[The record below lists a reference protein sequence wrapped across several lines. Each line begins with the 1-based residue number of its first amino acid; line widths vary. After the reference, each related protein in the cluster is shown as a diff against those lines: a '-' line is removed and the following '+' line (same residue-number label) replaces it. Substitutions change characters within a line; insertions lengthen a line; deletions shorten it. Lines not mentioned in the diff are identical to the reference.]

1 MGEQRQEVDQMQSIQ
16 EQLMQEIN
24 RTPEKL
30 LQQVL
35 VFLQFLN
42 QTYTQ
47 KLSDSEDEWPP
58 GFFEEVIGSWEGEKL
73 VRAPQPEYPN
83 REELR

>member
-1 MGEQRQEVDQMQSIQ
+1 MPSIQ
-16 EQLMQEIN
+16 EQLMQEIS
-24 RTPEKL
+24 RTPDRL

-35 VFLQFLN
+35 VFLRFLN

-47 KLSDSEDEWPP
+47 NVSDSDDEWPP
-58 GFFEEVIGSWEGEKL
+58 GFFEEIIGGWEGEKL
-73 VRAPQPEYPN
+73 VRPPQAEYPS